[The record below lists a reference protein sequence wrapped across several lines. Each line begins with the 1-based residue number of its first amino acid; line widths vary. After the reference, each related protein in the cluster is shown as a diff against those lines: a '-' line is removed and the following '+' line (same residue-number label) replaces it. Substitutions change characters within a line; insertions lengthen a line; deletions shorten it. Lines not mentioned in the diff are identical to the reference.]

1 MSFAFIGLLQ
11 GKHLQGALL
20 VLQKHLRK
28 YRSHLKRRNQH
39 FGMCRHVGERLKNR
53 LPGRAGNAVLPPTHS
68 EDTILSEEVV
78 IVKCN
83 FRIWLRL
90 GRTESII
97 NNFILDAYQQDSVIH
112 SPVNTYK

>member
-39 FGMCRHVGERLKNR
+39 FGMCRRVGERLKNR

-112 SPVNTYK
+112 SPVKTYK